1 MAFVEEAH
9 VNDIGTIFRVTVY
22 DTSSAGTTT
31 VANIS
36 GAPTKQFTFK
46 RPSGTT
52 FTKVAVFT
60 TDGSDGQIQYVSID
74 GFLDVTGTWSLQA
87 LVTTS
92 DGTWNTNVGSFRV
105 YENL

>member
-9 VNDIGTIFRVTVY
+9 LNDIGTVFRVTVY
-22 DTSSAGTTT
+22 DTSSTGSTT

-36 GAPTKQFTFK
+36 GASTKQFTFK

-60 TDGSDGQIQYVSID
+60 TDGSDGQIEYVAVD
-74 GFLDVTGTWSLQA
+74 GDLDAAGTWSLQA
-87 LVTTS
+87 LVTTA